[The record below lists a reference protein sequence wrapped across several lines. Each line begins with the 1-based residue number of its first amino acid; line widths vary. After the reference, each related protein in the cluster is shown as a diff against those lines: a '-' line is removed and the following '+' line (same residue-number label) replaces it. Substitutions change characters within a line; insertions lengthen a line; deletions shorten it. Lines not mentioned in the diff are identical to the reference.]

1 MADFNLSAEVSMDV
15 DPLKASK
22 TTIERNLKAIN
33 KSLRNQRKEMK
44 QNEASAESLAQQEN
58 DLGRAIKL
66 QEGLMAQRNKELQDQ
81 QKEMAKSNEVT
92 DEQRIKLQNL
102 NAAYQ
107 QSKKQL
113 DGYQSEL
120 NSVQVKQKTFGKTT
134 DDVKNNLNELRNGV
148 KKSQIEF
155 EKSSKATSDYERHI
169 DSLTGSLNK
178 SEKQLGQLDDNL
190 KIVSELK
197 GENSREAKALR
208 SEISKEQLA
217 FQQLELQL
225 SKTKSSFNEYK
236 EENSESAI
244 AMRKL
249 DNAIDKT
256 KGNITEL
263 SNSLRQS
270 NAEFNKSSKESDDY
284 KNHLRNLTNAQTQ
297 QIHIINELED
307 EYNQVALSQ
316 GKASKQAQD
325 LKNEIAKQNITFTN
339 LKNQIDS
346 TTNEYDDFRLENSE
360 TNLTLGEAKRRLED
374 MNNELK
380 MSSLKFKQSEK
391 TADDYKAKISQLKAT
406 MTQQS
411 AVLTGLNRRYD
422 EVKHAQGENSVAAK
436 NLRNDIAKEALAFQV
451 LQGRIDETTDELR
464 EYQRQQRLM
473 GTATNAWVG
482 AREQMDRIATTLRSL
497 GEITQ
502 GVVGGVMTTHF
513 SALVPILGSVVS
525 LGAGLGGMLTAA
537 AGGAIGMG
545 GAFGIAGIAVKAFAG
560 QATYALKMLE
570 DGQLKVTKEVT
581 AYKGALDGLKTSWE
595 GLIAQNQAAIFNT
608 MTNGINTAKY
618 ALTTLNPFLTK
629 TATQIETAS
638 GKMLNWAKTSSV
650 AKRSFDILNTQGTKI
665 FQHLLN
671 ATQSFVNG
679 SAAMFNKLS
688 PLYGWAAKGFADMAQ
703 SFNDWANSV
712 QGSKAING
720 FVEYTKTN
728 LPIVGSI
735 FGNVFK
741 GIISLFQAFSGHS
754 HNVLLGIQDVTKG
767 FAEWSEGLKKS
778 DGFQKFVEYLE
789 ANGPKVWSLIKNI
802 TGTLW
807 GLVKGMAPVGAAVL
821 TMSSA
826 FFKWTNTM
834 TNAHPIL
841 GKIIGLLT
849 AFGGVALLAAK
860 PILLLRGALLGATG
874 ATTLFG
880 NAGALA
886 SIKTKLFAANTGI
899 LTVAMKVAKGQM
911 ALSAVTVGKFGLA
924 TKIAAIGARGLGLA
938 IRFMTGPIGWVITI
952 VGLLVAGIMH
962 LWKTNETFRNNVIT
976 IWNSIK
982 SAAIAVFG
990 FLKSYIVG
998 IWNGIKVATSIVWNA
1013 IKATAITV
1021 WNGIKFAVQNPI
1033 QALKIVLSAIW
1044 NGIKAAA
1051 IWVWNALKTG
1061 VVNIVKA
1068 LVNGVKWYITTVKT
1082 VISTV
1087 FNAAKAIA
1095 IRIWT
1100 TIKNTVVNLAKG
1112 LWTGV
1117 KNAFTWLKNSVISI
1131 FNAIKNF
1138 AIKVWTTVKNSVIS
1152 LAKTLWTNVRNNF
1165 NFLKNSVTS
1174 IFNAIK
1180 NFAIKV
1186 WTTIKNAVV
1195 SRAKSLWTGVKNM
1208 FTYLKNS
1215 VVSIFNNVK
1224 NFAIKVWTTIKNTV
1238 ISRAKSLWNGV
1249 RATFNALKKGVIS
1262 IFNSVKNFAVKVW
1275 TNIRNGVVSRA
1286 KSLWNGVRNTFNAL
1300 RKGVQNIFTS
1310 VKNFVFKIWTSI
1322 RNNVISKAKS
1332 LWNGVRNTWN
1342 SLKKGT
1348 INLFNSVASFLSKKW
1363 SAIKS
1368 STVSKAKAL
1377 WSGVKGAWG
1386 SLTKGTRNTMN
1397 AIGDFMGKKW
1407 KNIKNGTVDL
1417 VTGMKDK
1424 VTGVMNK
1431 MGDVI
1436 KSVTGKIGD
1445 FFGDMIKGVKTGLN
1459 KLIEGVNWVGGK
1471 LGMDE
1476 LPKIKLHTGTE
1487 HTNTTTNVVKNGK
1500 IARDTFATVGDKG
1513 KGNGPDG
1520 FRHEAIKYPN
1530 GKMALTPNRDTTTF
1544 LPQGSTVYNG
1554 AQTHA
1559 MLSANNPT
1567 FSKGT
1572 LPRFASGTLS
1582 NKKPKK
1588 KKKDD
1593 NIFGDVWEGTKAG
1606 TKAATGKVVE
1616 GGKAVVSKSL
1626 AMAAKGKKWMED
1638 KIGDVMDWI
1647 EKPGKLLD
1655 KVLEGVG
1662 LNLDG
1667 FGIEK
1672 AAELPYDM
1680 MKGMFGKLK
1689 KSAIDTFT
1697 SWMEEQGGGD
1707 GGYIDLSKGINFPF
1721 SPNGRAPGYPFPY
1734 PHMGVDLNYVYDKL
1748 YSVASGTATAKTT
1761 AGGFGK
1767 HMWIK
1772 KGNMDYIY
1780 GHMSKFAFNGSKKV
1794 KPGDYLG
1801 VSGNTGMSSGPHL
1814 HFEVR
1819 KNGKAIDPLKWL
1831 KANDGGGGKSGKW
1844 NGDIKKAL
1852 KIAGLPTTGAY
1863 VKAWQKQIQTE
1874 SGGNPKALGGTD
1886 GLADG
1891 RAKGLV
1897 QVKPG
1902 TFNTYKAKGHGN
1914 IWNGLDNLIAGMNYA
1929 KARYGKSG
1937 MLSVIGKGHGYATG
1951 TNNAKRGLNRVFEE
1965 GGEIMQMRGGETV
1978 IPNDVS
1984 IQAFKQIATSDI
1996 FSRTQSA
2003 VYDAISQYADQLR
2016 EKQQVATRE
2025 QMELQRLSQA
2035 NVDIQEQ
2042 NSILKEMLYT
2052 MQDLLASSRNNE
2064 RHNAQTASKDM
2075 TLDGK
2080 KISKNTSQQQ
2090 GKDMRFSMYS
2100 MGGALD

>member
-1 MADFNLSAEVSMDV
+1 MADFNLTAEVGFDV

-33 KSLRNQRKEMK
+33 KSLRNQRKEFK
-44 QNEASAESLAQQEN
+44 QNEVSAEALAKQET
-58 DLGRAIKL
+58 DLGRAVKL
-66 QEGLMAQRNKELQDQ
+66 QEGLLKQRNKTLNDMQRQ
-81 QKEMAKSNEVT
+81 MKESNNVT
-92 DEQRIKLQNL
+92 DEQKLKLQNASRAVQQAENQL
-102 NAAYQ
+102 NNYENELKQTQTQ
-107 QSKKQL
+107 QKL
-113 DGYQSEL
+113 LGRTTD
-120 NSVQVKQKTFGKTT
+120 QVK
-134 DDVKNNLNELRNGV
+134 N
-148 KKSQIEF
+148 S
-155 EKSSKATSDYERHI
+155 
-169 DSLTGSLNK
+169 
-178 SEKQLGQLDDNL
+178 LGQLRNEAKL
-190 KIVSELK
+190 TEMRFKQSEKSVSGYKNRLAELSHTMQKQKAHTDLLK
-197 GENSREAKALR
+197 GNLRELERAQQGNSREAK
-208 SEISKEQLA
+208 
-217 FQQLELQL
+217 
-225 SKTKSSFNEYK
+225 
-236 EENSESAI
+236 
-244 AMRKL
+244 
-249 DNAIDKT
+249 
-256 KGNITEL
+256 G
-263 SNSLRQS
+263 
-270 NAEFNKSSKESDDY
+270 
-284 KNHLRNLTNAQTQ
+284 
-297 QIHIINELED
+297 
-307 EYNQVALSQ
+307 
-316 GKASKQAQD
+316 
-325 LKNEIAKQNITFTN
+325 
-339 LKNQIDS
+339 
-346 TTNEYDDFRLENSE
+346 
-360 TNLTLGEAKRRLED
+360 
-374 MNNELK
+374 
-380 MSSLKFKQSEK
+380 
-391 TADDYKAKISQLKAT
+391 
-406 MTQQS
+406 
-411 AVLTGLNRRYD
+411 
-422 EVKHAQGENSVAAK
+422 
-436 NLRNDIAKEALAFQV
+436 LRNDLIKEAIAFQI
-451 LQGRIDETTDELR
+451 LQGRIDETTDELKA
-464 EYQRQQRLM
+464 YQRQQRLM
-473 GTATNAWVG
+473 GRATNAWVG

-497 GEITQ
+497 GELTQ

-650 AKRSFDILNTQGTKI
+650 AKRSFDILNTQGPKI

-789 ANGPKVWSLIKNI
+789 ANAPKVWSLIKNI

-841 GKIIGLLT
+841 GKILGVLT
-849 AFGGVALLAAK
+849 AVGGVALLAAK

-880 NAGALA
+880 NAGAFAKIQMGLIA
-886 SIKTKLFAANTGI
+886 AKAKISAAAMAIWTGVTKGAAFANKM
-899 LTVAMKVAKGQM
+899 L
-911 ALSAVTVGKFGLA
+911 ALSFKG
-924 TKIAAIGARGLGLA
+924 IGVA
-938 IRFMTGPIGWVITI
+938 IRSIPVIGWII
-952 VGLLVAGIMH
+952 AGITALVGAIIY
-962 LWKTNETFRNNVIT
+962 LWKTNEGFRNAVIS

-982 SAAIAVFG
+982 NAAISVFG
-990 FLKSYIVG
+990 FLKPYIVG
-998 IWNGIKVATSIVWNA
+998 IWNGIKVATIIVWNA

-1033 QALKIVLSAIW
+1033 QALKIALSAIW
-1044 NGIKAAA
+1044 NGIKTAA

-1095 IRIWT
+1095 IKIWT

-1131 FNAIKNF
+1131 FN
-1138 AIKVWTTVKNSVIS
+1138 T
-1152 LAKTLWTNVRNNF
+1152 
-1165 NFLKNSVTS
+1165 
-1174 IFNAIK
+1174 
-1180 NFAIKV
+1180 
-1186 WTTIKNAVV
+1186 
-1195 SRAKSLWTGVKNM
+1195 
-1208 FTYLKNS
+1208 
-1215 VVSIFNNVK
+1215 VK
-1224 NFAIKVWTTIKNTV
+1224 NFAINVWTTIKNTV

-1332 LWNGVRNTWN
+1332 LWNGVRNTFN
-1342 SLKKGT
+1342 ALKKGT
-1348 INLFNSVASFLSKKW
+1348 TAIFNAVKNFALKVWTSIKNSVISR
-1363 SAIKS
+1363 
-1368 STVSKAKAL
+1368 AKAL

-1386 SLTKGTRNTMN
+1386 SLSKGTRNTMN
-1397 AIGDFMGKKW
+1397 AVGSFMSKKW
-1407 KNIKNGTVDL
+1407 KDIKSGTVDL

-1424 VTGVMNK
+1424 ITGVMNK

-1436 KSVTGKIGD
+1436 KSVTGDIKG
-1445 FFGDMIKGVKTGLN
+1445 FFSDMIDKVKGGLN
-1459 KLIEGVNWVGGK
+1459 KLIDGVNWVGGK
-1471 LGMDE
+1471 LGMDK

-1513 KGNGPDG
+1513 RGNGPNG
-1520 FRHEAIKYPN
+1520 FRHETIRYPN
-1530 GKMALTPNRDTTTF
+1530 GKMAITPNKDTTTF
-1544 LPQGSTVYNG
+1544 LPQGSSVMNG

-1572 LPRFASGTLS
+1572 LPRFAKGTLAK
-1582 NKKPKK
+1582 KKPKK
-1588 KKKDD
+1588 NKKGD
-1593 NIFGDVWEGTKAG
+1593 NVFGDAWDKTKEGTKVVS
-1606 TKAATGKVVE
+1606 GKVVE
-1616 GGKAVVSKSL
+1616 GGKAVVNKTL
-1626 AMAAKGKKWMED
+1626 ETAAKGKDWLED
-1638 KIGDVMDWI
+1638 KVGDVMDWI

-1655 KVLEGVG
+1655 KVLEGFGV
-1662 LNLDG
+1662 NLDS
-1667 FGIEK
+1667 FGISK
-1672 AAELPYDM
+1672 AASLPYDM

-1697 SWMEEQGGGD
+1697 SWMEDSAEGD

-1721 SPNGRAPGYPFPY
+1721 SPNGRAPGYPFAG
-1734 PHMGVDLNYVYDKL
+1734 PHMGVDLNYVNDKL
-1748 YSVASGTATAKTT
+1748 YSVLNGKATARKGWN
-1761 AGGFGK
+1761 GGFGN
-1767 HMWIK
+1767 MVDIV
-1772 KGNMDYIY
+1772 KGATKVIY
-1780 GHMSKFAFNGSKKV
+1780 GHMSKHAFSGSKNV

-1801 VSGNTGMSSGPHL
+1801 VSGNTGRSSGPHL
-1814 HFEVR
+1814 HFEVQ
-1819 KNGKAIDPLKWL
+1819 KNGTPIDPLKWL
-1831 KANDGGGGKSGKW
+1831 KKNDGGGGKSGKW

-1996 FSRTQSA
+1996 FSRTQTA

-2052 MQDLLASSRNNE
+2052 MQDLLTSSRNNE
-2064 RHNAQTASKDM
+2064 RYNAQTAGKDM

-2080 KISKNTSQQQ
+2080 EVTKNTSKHQ
-2090 GKDMRFSMYS
+2090 GKDMLSALFNV
-2100 MGGALD
+2100 GGGLT

>member
-22 TTIERNLKAIN
+22 TTIERNLKEIN
-33 KSLRNQRKEMK
+33 KSLRNQRKEFK
-44 QNEASAESLAQQEN
+44 QNEVSAEALAKQET
-58 DLGRAIKL
+58 DLGRAVKL
-66 QEGLMAQRNKELQDQ
+66 QEGLLKQRNKTLNDMQRQ
-81 QKEMAKSNEVT
+81 MKESNNVT
-92 DEQRIKLQNL
+92 DEQKLKLQNASRAVQQAENQL
-102 NAAYQ
+102 NNYENELKQTQTQ
-107 QSKKQL
+107 QKL
-113 DGYQSEL
+113 LGRTTD
-120 NSVQVKQKTFGKTT
+120 QVKNSLGRLRDQAKLSETTFKQSTKSVNDYQNHLTT
-134 DDVKNNLNELRNGV
+134 LNHTISKSEANIKLLKGNLNE
-148 KKSQIEF
+148 
-155 EKSSKATSDYERHI
+155 
-169 DSLTGSLNK
+169 
-178 SEKQLGQLDDNL
+178 
-190 KIVSELK
+190 VS
-197 GENSREAKALR
+197 R
-208 SEISKEQLA
+208 
-217 FQQLELQL
+217 
-225 SKTKSSFNEYK
+225 
-236 EENSESAI
+236 
-244 AMRKL
+244 
-249 DNAIDKT
+249 
-256 KGNITEL
+256 
-263 SNSLRQS
+263 
-270 NAEFNKSSKESDDY
+270 
-284 KNHLRNLTNAQTQ
+284 
-297 QIHIINELED
+297 
-307 EYNQVALSQ
+307 
-316 GKASKQAQD
+316 
-325 LKNEIAKQNITFTN
+325 
-339 LKNQIDS
+339 
-346 TTNEYDDFRLENSE
+346 
-360 TNLTLGEAKRRLED
+360 
-374 MNNELK
+374 
-380 MSSLKFKQSEK
+380 
-391 TADDYKAKISQLKAT
+391 
-406 MTQQS
+406 
-411 AVLTGLNRRYD
+411 
-422 EVKHAQGENSVAAK
+422 AQGASSRAADK
-436 NLRNDIAKEALAFQV
+436 LRNDLAKEAVMMQV
-451 LQGRIDETTDELR
+451 AKGRADELGDELDELKR
-464 EYQRQQRLM
+464 KQHGLVLSTKLM
-473 GTATNAWVG
+473 GAGWKG
-482 AREQMDRIATTLRSL
+482 ARGSMDRMATTLRSL
-497 GEITQ
+497 GELTQ
-502 GVVGGVMTTHF
+502 GVVGGVMTAHF

-545 GAFGIAGIAVKAFAG
+545 GAFGIAGVAVKAFAG

-570 DGQLKVTKEVT
+570 DGQLRVTKEVSAYQT
-581 AYKGALDGLKTSWE
+581 ALSGLKTSWE

-618 ALTTLNPFLTK
+618 ALTSLNPFLTK
-629 TATQIETAS
+629 TASQIETAS

-650 AKRSFDILNTQGTKI
+650 AKRSLDILNTQGPKI

-679 SAAMFNKLS
+679 SAALFNKLS
-688 PLYGWAAKGFADMAQ
+688 PLYGWAAKGFADMAK
-703 SFNDWANSV
+703 SFDNWANSV
-712 QGSKAING
+712 EGSKAING
-720 FVEYTKTN
+720 FVEYTKVN

-735 FGNVFK
+735 FGNIFS

-778 DGFQKFVEYLE
+778 DGFQQFVQYLE
-789 ANGPKVWSLIKNI
+789 TNGPKVWSIIKNI

-821 TMSSA
+821 SVSNA
-826 FFKWTNTM
+826 FFKWTNEM
-834 TNAHPIL
+834 TNAHPMIGKIL
-841 GKIIGLLT
+841 GYMTAIAGIG
-849 AFGGVALLAAK
+849 LLAAK
-860 PILLLRGALLGATG
+860 PFFMVGGALMSMRRALLAVTG
-874 ATTLFG
+874 AEMLFG
-880 NAGALA
+880 KAGA
-886 SIKTKLFAANTGI
+886 FATLQTNR
-899 LTVAMKVAKGQM
+899 QR
-911 ALSAVTVGKFGLA
+911 LA
-924 TKIAAIGARGLGLA
+924 TKLLGNEGLLASAKMKIAAAATKVWTLVSKGAALATRGLGLA
-938 IRFMTGPIGWVITI
+938 IRFMTGPIGWVITAI
-952 VGLLVAGIMH
+952 GLLVAGIVH
-962 LWKTNETFRNNVIT
+962 LWKTNATFRNAVIA

-982 SAAIAVFG
+982 AAAISVFG
-990 FLKSYIVG
+990 FLKPYIIA
-998 IWNGIKVATSIVWNA
+998 IWNGIKTATIVVWNA
-1013 IKATAITV
+1013 IKNTAITV
-1021 WNGIKFAVQNPI
+1021 WNAIKFAVQNPI
-1033 QALKIVLSAIW
+1033 QALKNILSAIW

-1051 IWVWNALKTG
+1051 IWIWNTLKTG

-1117 KNAFTWLKNSVISI
+1117 KTAFNWLKKGVISI
-1131 FNAIKNF
+1131 FNAVKNF
-1138 AIKVWTTVKNSVIS
+1138 T
-1152 LAKTLWTNVRNNF
+1152 
-1165 NFLKNSVTS
+1165 
-1174 IFNAIK
+1174 
-1180 NFAIKV
+1180 IKV

-1195 SRAKSLWTGVKNM
+1195 SRAKTLWTGVRVAFNG
-1208 FTYLKNS
+1208 LKKS
-1215 VVSIFNNVK
+1215 VISIFNSVK

-1249 RATFNALKKGVIS
+1249 RTTFNALKKGVIS

-1397 AIGDFMGKKW
+1397 AIGGFMSKKW
-1407 KNIKNGTVDL
+1407 KDIKSGTVDL

-1424 VTGVMNK
+1424 ITGVMNK

-1471 LGMDE
+1471 LGMDK

-1500 IARDTFATVGDKG
+1500 IARDTFATVGDRG
-1513 KGNGPDG
+1513 RGNGPGG

-1559 MLSANNPT
+1559 MLSNSNPT

-1572 LPRFASGTLS
+1572 LPKFDSGTLS

-1593 NIFGDVWEGTKAG
+1593 EFFGDVWDKTKDGA
-1606 TKAATGKVVE
+1606 KVVSGKVVE
-1616 GGKAVVSKSL
+1616 GGKAVVNKSL
-1626 AMAAKGKKWMED
+1626 EVAAKGKKWLGD
-1638 KIGDVMDWI
+1638 KVGDVMDWI

-1655 KVLEGVG
+1655 KVLEGFGV
-1662 LNLDG
+1662 NLDS
-1667 FGIEK
+1667 FGISK
-1672 AAELPYDM
+1672 AASLPYDM

-1721 SPNGRAPGYPFPY
+1721 SPHGRAPGYPFPY

-1819 KNGKAIDPLKWL
+1819 KNGTPIDPIKWL
-1831 KANDGGGGKSGKW
+1831 KQNDGGGGKSGKW

-1852 KIAGLPTTGAY
+1852 KIAGLPTSGAY
-1863 VKAWQKQIQTE
+1863 VKAWSKQIQTE
-1874 SGGNPKALGGTD
+1874 SGGNPKAHGGDD
-1886 GLADG
+1886 GLSDG

-1902 TFNTYKAKGHGN
+1902 TFNAYKAKGHGN

-1937 MLSVIGKGHGYATG
+1937 MLQVIGKGHGYATG
-1951 TNNAKRGLNRVFEE
+1951 TNNARRGLHQVFEE

-2003 VYDAISQYADQLR
+2003 VYDAISRYADQLR

-2025 QMELQRLSQA
+2025 QQELSRLSRENTA
-2035 NVDIQEQ
+2035 VKEQ
-2042 NSILKEMLYT
+2042 NGILKETLET
-2052 MQDLLASSRNNE
+2052 MKAILGELTNVKSTNEQIRDKDYFPDSRTLTKKHNE
-2064 RHNAQTASKDM
+2064 NMALNAATQ
-2075 TLDGK
+2075 L
-2080 KISKNTSQQQ
+2080 
-2090 GKDMRFSMYS
+2090 MR
-2100 MGGALD
+2100 

>member
-1 MADFNLSAEVSMDV
+1 MTEFNLGAEVSMDV

-33 KSLRNQRKEMK
+33 KSLRDQRKEFK
-44 QNEASAESLAQQEN
+44 QNEVSAESLAKQET

-66 QEGLMAQRNKELQDQ
+66 QEGLLKQRNKTLNDMQRQ
-81 QKEMAKSNEVT
+81 MKQSNNVT
-92 DEQRIKLQNL
+92 DEQKLKLQNASRAVQQAENQL
-102 NAAYQ
+102 NSYE
-107 QSKKQL
+107 
-113 DGYQSEL
+113 SEL
-120 NSVQVKQKTFGKTT
+120 KQTQTQQKLLGRST
-134 DDVKNNLNELRNGV
+134 DTVKN
-148 KKSQIEF
+148 S
-155 EKSSKATSDYERHI
+155 
-169 DSLTGSLNK
+169 
-178 SEKQLGQLDDNL
+178 LGQLRNEAKL
-190 KIVSELK
+190 TEMRFKQSEKSVSGYKNRLAELSHTMQKQKAHTDLLK
-197 GENSREAKALR
+197 GNLRELERAQQGNSREAK
-208 SEISKEQLA
+208 
-217 FQQLELQL
+217 
-225 SKTKSSFNEYK
+225 
-236 EENSESAI
+236 
-244 AMRKL
+244 
-249 DNAIDKT
+249 
-256 KGNITEL
+256 G
-263 SNSLRQS
+263 
-270 NAEFNKSSKESDDY
+270 
-284 KNHLRNLTNAQTQ
+284 
-297 QIHIINELED
+297 
-307 EYNQVALSQ
+307 
-316 GKASKQAQD
+316 
-325 LKNEIAKQNITFTN
+325 
-339 LKNQIDS
+339 
-346 TTNEYDDFRLENSE
+346 
-360 TNLTLGEAKRRLED
+360 
-374 MNNELK
+374 
-380 MSSLKFKQSEK
+380 
-391 TADDYKAKISQLKAT
+391 
-406 MTQQS
+406 
-411 AVLTGLNRRYD
+411 
-422 EVKHAQGENSVAAK
+422 
-436 NLRNDIAKEALAFQV
+436 LRNDLIKEAIAFQI
-451 LQGRIDETTDELR
+451 LQGRIDETTDELKA
-464 EYQRQQRLM
+464 YQRQQRLM
-473 GTATNAWVG
+473 GRATNAWVG

-570 DGQLKVTKEVT
+570 DGQLRVTKEVSAYQT
-581 AYKGALDGLKTSWE
+581 ALSGLKTSWE

-629 TATQIETAS
+629 TASQIEVAS
-638 GKMLNWAKTSSV
+638 GKMLKWAKTSDN
-650 AKRSFDILNTQGTKI
+650 AKRAFDILNTQGPKI

-679 SAAMFNKLS
+679 SAALFNKLS
-688 PLYGWAAKGFADMAQ
+688 PLYGWAAKGFADMAK
-703 SFNDWANSV
+703 SFDDWANSV
-712 QGSKAING
+712 EGSKAING
-720 FVEYTKTN
+720 FIEYTKAN

-735 FGNVFK
+735 FGNIFK

-789 ANGPKVWSLIKNI
+789 TNGPKVWSLIKNI

-841 GKIIGLLT
+841 GKILGVLT
-849 AFGGVALLAAK
+849 AVGGVALLAAK

-886 SIKTKLFAANTGI
+886 AA
-899 LTVAMKVAKGQM
+899 K
-911 ALSAVTVGKFGLA
+911 
-924 TKIAAIGARGLGLA
+924 TKIASAATIVWTGVTKAAALATRGLGLA
-938 IRFMTGPIGWVITI
+938 IRFMTGPIGWVITAI
-952 VGLLVAGIMH
+952 GLLVAGIVH
-962 LWKTNETFRNNVIT
+962 LWKTNSTFRNAVIS

-982 SAAIAVFG
+982 AAAISVFG
-990 FLKSYIVG
+990 FIKPYIINIWNSIKNSTIA
-998 IWNGIKVATSIVWNA
+998 IWNGIKTSAVTI
-1013 IKATAITV
+1013 
-1021 WNGIKFAVQNPI
+1021 WNGIKFAVQHPI
-1033 QALKIVLSAIW
+1033 QALKNVLSALW

-1082 VISTV
+1082 VISPV

-1117 KNAFTWLKNSVISI
+1117 KNVFNWLKNSVISI

-1238 ISRAKSLWNGV
+1238 
-1249 RATFNALKKGVIS
+1249 
-1262 IFNSVKNFAVKVW
+1262 
-1275 TNIRNGVVSRA
+1275 VSRA
-1286 KSLWNGVRNTFNAL
+1286 KSLWNGVKSMFTNLWNSV
-1300 RKGVQNIFTS
+1300 KSIFTKL
-1310 VKNFVFKIWTSI
+1310 KNWVVDTWTKIK
-1322 RNNVISKAKS
+1322 NKVVGFAKS
-1332 LWNGVRNTWN
+1332 LWNGVKNN
-1342 SLKKGT
+1342 FNGLKT
-1348 INLFNSVASFLSKKW
+1348 DATNIFNKVKNMAIDKW
-1363 SAIKS
+1363 DAIK
-1368 STVSKAKAL
+1368 
-1377 WSGVKGAWG
+1377 
-1386 SLTKGTRNTMN
+1386 
-1397 AIGDFMGKKW
+1397 GK
-1407 KNIKNGTVDL
+1407 IVGFAT
-1417 VTGMKDK
+1417 TIKDK
-1424 VTGVMNK
+1424 VTGAFGK
-1431 MGDVI
+1431 MRDVLKGIIDKI
-1436 KSVTGKIGD
+1436 KDFIGGMAD
-1445 FFGDMIKGVKTGLN
+1445 TVKKGLN
-1459 KLIEGVNWVGGK
+1459 KLIKGVNTVGSK
-1471 LGMDE
+1471 LNM
-1476 LPKIKLHTGTE
+1476 PKIDPINFHTGTT
-1487 HTNTTTNVVKNGK
+1487 HTTTNLVKNGK
-1500 IARDTFATVGDKG
+1500 LTKDTLATVGDKG
-1513 KGNGPDG
+1513 RGNSPRG
-1520 FRHEAIKYPN
+1520 FRRETIIPPN
-1530 GKMALTPNRDTTTF
+1530 GKPFITPNRDTTI
-1544 LPQGSTVYNG
+1544 PIKAGSAIMNG
-1554 AQTHA
+1554 AQTHS
-1559 MLSANNPT
+1559 MLSSANPM

-1572 LPRFASGTLS
+1572 IPKFASGTGLDMFGGGG
-1582 NKKPKK
+1582 KKVKK
-1588 KKKDD
+1588 HKHGDSLV
-1593 NIFGDVWEGTKAG
+1593 GDVIGGAKAVKGT
-1606 TKAATGKVVE
+1606 VVE
-1616 GGKAVVSKSL
+1616 GGKAVVSKTL
-1626 AMAAKGKKWMED
+1626 EGAAKGKKWLDD

-1647 EKPGKLLD
+1647 DKPGKLLD
-1655 KVLEGVG
+1655 KVLEGIG
-1662 LNLDG
+1662 LDING
-1667 FGIEK
+1667 FGIPKE
-1672 AAELPYDM
+1672 ASLPFDM

-1689 KSAIDTFT
+1689 KAAIDTFT
-1697 SWMEEQGGGD
+1697 SWFDEQGDGD

-1721 SPNGRAPGYPFPY
+1721 SPHGRAPGYPFPY
-1734 PHMGVDLNYVYDKL
+1734 PHNGIDLNYVYDKL
-1748 YSVASGTATAKTT
+1748 YSVASGRATTNTT

-1767 HMWIK
+1767 HVTIANGAMK
-1772 KGNMDYIY
+1772 YIY
-1780 GHMSKFAFNGSKKV
+1780 GHMSKFGFSGSKQV

-1814 HFEVR
+1814 HFEVQ
-1819 KNGKAIDPLKWL
+1819 KNGKPIDPLKWL
-1831 KANDGGGGKSGKW
+1831 KENDGGGKGSGKW
-1844 NGDIKKAL
+1844 KGTVKKAL
-1852 KIAGLPTTGAY
+1852 KMNGLPTSAKY
-1863 VKAWQKQIQTE
+1863 VNAWLKQIETE
-1874 SGGNPKALGGTD
+1874 SSGNAKAMGGTD

-1891 RAKGLV
+1891 RAQGLV

-1902 TFNTYKAKGHGN
+1902 TFNANKFKGHGN
-1914 IWNGLDNLIAGMNYA
+1914 IMNGLDNLLAGIRYA
-1929 KARYGKSG
+1929 HRKYGNG
-1937 MLSVIGKGHGYATG
+1937 GLGVVGKGHGYATG
-1951 TNNAKRGLNRVFEE
+1951 TNNARRGYNKVFEE

-2025 QMELQRLSQA
+2025 QQELQRLSRDNA
-2035 NVDIQEQ
+2035 DIKEQ
-2042 NSILKEMLYT
+2042 NSILKESLNT
-2052 MQDLLASSRNNE
+2052 MKAILGELTNTKVVNQEIRDKNYFPSSREMTKMNNE
-2064 RHNAQTASKDM
+2064 NMALNAATQ
-2075 TLDGK
+2075 L
-2080 KISKNTSQQQ
+2080 
-2090 GKDMRFSMYS
+2090 MR
-2100 MGGALD
+2100 

>member
-33 KSLRNQRKEMK
+33 KSLRNQRKEFK
-44 QNEASAESLAQQEN
+44 QNEVSAEALAKQET
-58 DLGRAIKL
+58 DLGRAVKL
-66 QEGLMAQRNKELQDQ
+66 QEGLLKQRNKTLNDMQRQ
-81 QKEMAKSNEVT
+81 MKESNNVT
-92 DEQRIKLQNL
+92 DEQKLKLQNASRAVQQAENQL
-102 NAAYQ
+102 NNYENELKQTQTQ
-107 QSKKQL
+107 QKL
-113 DGYQSEL
+113 LGRTTD
-120 NSVQVKQKTFGKTT
+120 QVK
-134 DDVKNNLNELRNGV
+134 N
-148 KKSQIEF
+148 S
-155 EKSSKATSDYERHI
+155 
-169 DSLTGSLNK
+169 
-178 SEKQLGQLDDNL
+178 LGQLRNEAKL
-190 KIVSELK
+190 TEMRFKRSEKSVSGYKNRLAELSHTMQKQKAHTDLLK
-197 GENSREAKALR
+197 GNLRELEHAQQGNSREAK
-208 SEISKEQLA
+208 S
-217 FQQLELQL
+217 
-225 SKTKSSFNEYK
+225 
-236 EENSESAI
+236 
-244 AMRKL
+244 
-249 DNAIDKT
+249 
-256 KGNITEL
+256 
-263 SNSLRQS
+263 
-270 NAEFNKSSKESDDY
+270 
-284 KNHLRNLTNAQTQ
+284 
-297 QIHIINELED
+297 
-307 EYNQVALSQ
+307 
-316 GKASKQAQD
+316 
-325 LKNEIAKQNITFTN
+325 
-339 LKNQIDS
+339 
-346 TTNEYDDFRLENSE
+346 
-360 TNLTLGEAKRRLED
+360 
-374 MNNELK
+374 
-380 MSSLKFKQSEK
+380 
-391 TADDYKAKISQLKAT
+391 
-406 MTQQS
+406 
-411 AVLTGLNRRYD
+411 
-422 EVKHAQGENSVAAK
+422 
-436 NLRNDIAKEALAFQV
+436 LRNDIIKEAIAFQV
-451 LQGRIDETTDELR
+451 LQGRIDETTDELKA
-464 EYQRQQRLM
+464 YQRQQRLM
-473 GTATNAWVG
+473 GAATNAWEG
-482 AREQMDRIATTLRSL
+482 ARDSMDRIATTLRSL
-497 GEITQ
+497 GELTQ

-513 SALVPILGSVVS
+513 SALIPILGSVVS

-545 GAFGIAGIAVKAFAG
+545 GAFAIAGVAVQAFAG

-570 DGQLKVTKEVT
+570 DGQLRVTKEVSAYQT
-581 AYKGALDGLKTSWE
+581 ALSGLKTSWE

-629 TATQIETAS
+629 TASQIETAS

-650 AKRSFDILNTQGTKI
+650 AKRSFDILNTQGSKI

-679 SAAMFNKLS
+679 SAALFNKLS

-703 SFNDWANSV
+703 SFDNWANSV

-720 FVEYTKTN
+720 FVEYTKAN

-735 FGNVFK
+735 FGNVFS

-789 ANGPKVWSLIKNI
+789 ANAPKVWSLIKNI

-821 TMSSA
+821 TMSNA

-841 GKIIGLLT
+841 GKILGVLT
-849 AFGGVALLAAK
+849 AVGGVALLAAK

-880 NAGALA
+880 KAGAFAKIQMGLIA
-886 SIKTKLFAANTGI
+886 AKAKISAAAMAIWTGVTKGAAFANKM
-899 LTVAMKVAKGQM
+899 L
-911 ALSAVTVGKFGLA
+911 ALSFKG
-924 TKIAAIGARGLGLA
+924 IGVA
-938 IRFMTGPIGWVITI
+938 IRSIPVIGWII
-952 VGLLVAGIMH
+952 AGITALVGAIIY
-962 LWKTNETFRNNVIT
+962 LWKTNEGFRNAVIS

-982 SAAIAVFG
+982 NAAISVFG
-990 FLKSYIVG
+990 FLKPYIVG
-998 IWNGIKVATSIVWNA
+998 IWNGIKVATIIVWNA

-1033 QALKIVLSAIW
+1033 QALKIALSAIW
-1044 NGIKAAA
+1044 NGIKTAA

-1095 IRIWT
+1095 IKIWT

-1131 FNAIKNF
+1131 FN
-1138 AIKVWTTVKNSVIS
+1138 T
-1152 LAKTLWTNVRNNF
+1152 
-1165 NFLKNSVTS
+1165 
-1174 IFNAIK
+1174 
-1180 NFAIKV
+1180 
-1186 WTTIKNAVV
+1186 
-1195 SRAKSLWTGVKNM
+1195 
-1208 FTYLKNS
+1208 
-1215 VVSIFNNVK
+1215 VK

-1386 SLTKGTRNTMN
+1386 SLSKGTRNTMN
-1397 AIGDFMGKKW
+1397 AVGSFMSKKW
-1407 KNIKNGTVDL
+1407 KDIKSGTVDL

-1436 KSVTGKIGD
+1436 KSVTGDIKG

-1471 LGMDE
+1471 LGMDK

-1513 KGNGPDG
+1513 KGNGPNG
-1520 FRHEAIKYPN
+1520 FRHETIRYPN
-1530 GKMALTPNRDTTTF
+1530 GKMAITPNKDTTTF
-1544 LPQGSTVYNG
+1544 LPQGSSVMNG

-1572 LPRFASGTLS
+1572 LPRFAKGTLAK
-1582 NKKPKK
+1582 KKPKK
-1588 KKKDD
+1588 NKKGD
-1593 NIFGDVWEGTKAG
+1593 NVFGDAWDSTKAG
-1606 TKAATGKVVE
+1606 AAKVVD

-1626 AMAAKGKKWMED
+1626 EAAAKGKDWLKD
-1638 KIGDVMDWI
+1638 KVGDVMDWI
-1647 EKPGKLLD
+1647 EKPGKLLN
-1655 KVLEGVG
+1655 KVLEGFGV
-1662 LNLDG
+1662 NMDA
-1667 FGIEK
+1667 FGIAK
-1672 AAELPYDM
+1672 AASLPRDM
-1680 MKGMFGKLK
+1680 MSGMFGKLK
-1689 KSAIDTFT
+1689 KAATDTFKK
-1697 SWMEEQGGGD
+1697 WFEEQGSGD
-1707 GGYIDLSKGINFPF
+1707 GGYIDLSKGINFGF
-1721 SPNGRAPGYPFPY
+1721 TNSAAEAARMGYPFPRA
-1734 PHMGVDLNYVYDKL
+1734 HHGLDINYKFGEKVYSTLAGKGTGK
-1748 YSVASGTATAKTT
+1748 SGYN
-1761 AGGFGK
+1761 GGFGNS
-1767 HMWIK
+1767 MWLNNG
-1772 KGNMDYIY
+1772 KGVEAIY
-1780 GHMSKFAFNGSKKV
+1780 GHLSKLAWNGTKSV

-1801 VSGNTGMSSGPHL
+1801 KVGSTGDSTGPHL
-1814 HFEVR
+1814 HYEMRWNGVAKDPTSWLKKNNGGGSQNKSASKWKPDIKRAAKQMKVNLSGKELNGIVSQIQRESNGNAGATQGNIGDINNLRGTPAQGLLQYVPSTFKSYAVKGHKNI
-1819 KNGKAIDPLKWL
+1819 KNGYDQLLAFFNNSNWRRD
-1831 KANDGGGGKSGKW
+1831 
-1844 NGDIKKAL
+1844 
-1852 KIAGLPTTGAY
+1852 LP
-1863 VKAWQKQIQTE
+1863 
-1874 SGGNPKALGGTD
+1874 
-1886 GLADG
+1886 
-1891 RAKGLV
+1891 
-1897 QVKPG
+1897 
-1902 TFNTYKAKGHGN
+1902 
-1914 IWNGLDNLIAGMNYA
+1914 
-1929 KARYGKSG
+1929 YGKSG
-1937 MLSVIGKGHGYATG
+1937 WSPSGSRRFATG
-1951 TNNAKRGLNRVFEE
+1951 TNNAPRGFAQVFEE

-2052 MQDLLASSRNNE
+2052 MQDLLQSSRNNE
-2064 RHNAQTASKDM
+2064 QYNSRTAGKD
-2075 TLDGK
+2075 LNIDGQK
-2080 KISKNTSQQQ
+2080 LAKNTSKHQ
-2090 GKDMRFSMYS
+2090 GKDMLSALFNV
-2100 MGGALD
+2100 GGGLT